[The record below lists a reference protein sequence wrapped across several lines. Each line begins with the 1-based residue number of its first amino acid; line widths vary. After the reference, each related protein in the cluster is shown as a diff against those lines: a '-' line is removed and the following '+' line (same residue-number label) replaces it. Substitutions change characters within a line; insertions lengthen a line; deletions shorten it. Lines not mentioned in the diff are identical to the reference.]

1 MFVVRCSESSIFH
14 LPVRISSDLIGLW
27 QDRAKCLFEVVNFT
41 QQSRSSLAKVF
52 SLLDNFHCIE
62 TLLVFIQIL
71 SVHNLTSFVFVR
83 KKTLKVM
90 CFVMVP
96 ERLVD
101 FQLLWHLFE
110 ILNKLNIGCFC
121 RLFRLVLICLTHSQR
136 SLNNV
141 RGRDWKVGFIGAV
154 LYNWRC
160 PNLLN
165 GTFSNGLSKTKNLLK
180 AQFLPNAKISACD
193 CYVNQAS
200 SKFFL
205 LLLLLTFACKMR
217 WIAHQ
222 KFDCCSCISD
232 QAVLLLNVM
241 ILQQSSTWSYKCYCW
256 VIHTV
261 LDNW

>member
-1 MFVVRCSESSIFH
+1 MDFDKIVQGVYSK
-14 LPVRISSDLIGLW
+14 LLISLNKAVQVSPKCFRYLITFIALRLYLFSYRSFQFITW
-27 QDRAKCLFEVVNFT
+27 PRLCLYEKN
-41 QQSRSSLAKVF
+41 
-52 SLLDNFHCIE
+52 
-62 TLLVFIQIL
+62 
-71 SVHNLTSFVFVR
+71 
-83 KKTLKVM
+83 TLKIM

-180 AQFLPNAKISACD
+180 AQFLPNAKISACG

-200 SKFFL
+200 SKFFYY
-205 LLLLLTFACKMR
+205 
-217 WIAHQ
+217 
-222 KFDCCSCISD
+222 
-232 QAVLLLNVM
+232 
-241 ILQQSSTWSYKCYCW
+241 SYCLPSLAKC
-256 VIHTV
+256 
-261 LDNW
+261 DG

>member
-1 MFVVRCSESSIFH
+1 MQGVYSK
-14 LPVRISSDLIGLW
+14 LLISLNKAVQVSPKCFRYLITFIALRLYLFSYRSFQFITW
-27 QDRAKCLFEVVNFT
+27 PRLCLYE
-41 QQSRSSLAKVF
+41 
-52 SLLDNFHCIE
+52 
-62 TLLVFIQIL
+62 
-71 SVHNLTSFVFVR
+71 
-83 KKTLKVM
+83 KKTLKVMCFVMVSWTAGNLVCVYEKKNTLKIM

-165 GTFSNGLSKTKNLLK
+165 GTFKQWIVKDKESFES
-180 AQFLPNAKISACD
+180 AIS
-193 CYVNQAS
+193 
-200 SKFFL
+200 
-205 LLLLLTFACKMR
+205 T
-217 WIAHQ
+217 
-222 KFDCCSCISD
+222 
-232 QAVLLLNVM
+232 
-241 ILQQSSTWSYKCYCW
+241 
-256 VIHTV
+256 
-261 LDNW
+261 